1 MVISKIYPEPNEEN
15 YILHKEIADL
25 NADVLILVPDE
36 QSLHEIQGLLFL
48 YNKNSVVHLLEPGT
62 PMSWQGSFSPWHLN
76 TDKYILSFE
85 GNTPIYKERQ

>member
-1 MVISKIYPEPNEEN
+1 MVISKIYPEPNGEN
-15 YILHKEIADL
+15 YILNKEVANL

-36 QSLHEIQGLLFL
+36 QSMHELQGLLFL

>member
-1 MVISKIYPEPNEEN
+1 MVISKVYPEPNGEN
-15 YILHKEIADL
+15 YILHKEVANL

-36 QSLHEIQGLLFL
+36 QSMHELQGLLFL

-62 PMSWQGSFSPWHLN
+62 PMPWQGSFSPWHLN

-85 GNTPIYKERQ
+85 DNIPIYKERQ

>member
-36 QSLHEIQGLLFL
+36 QSLHELQGLLFL
-48 YNKNSVVHLLEPGT
+48 HNKKAEVHLLEPGT
-62 PMSWQGSFSPWHLN
+62 PMSWQGRFSPWHLN

-85 GNTPIYKERQ
+85 DNTPIYKERQ

>member
-1 MVISKIYPEPNEEN
+1 MIISKVYPEPNGEN
-15 YILHKEIADL
+15 YILHKEVADL

-48 YNKNSVVHLLEPGT
+48 YNKDSVVHLLEPGT
-62 PMSWQGSFSPWHLN
+62 PMSWWGSFSPWHLN

-85 GNTPIYKERQ
+85 GNIPIYKERQ